1 MGKLTV
7 ETQTEVVILPIS
19 AFYHKSLD
27 GLSLFFS
34 TSASSSLDLATWVK
48 TFIQIGICCLWKQ
61 IQEEVQ
67 HVH

>member
-27 GLSLFFS
+27 GWVESLFQHFCIFIPGFS
-34 TSASSSLDLATWVK
+34 HLVK
-48 TFIQIGICCLWKQ
+48 DFHTD
-61 IQEEVQ
+61 
-67 HVH
+67 